1 MNDDRRITL
10 ACIGRTGKLWLRFN
24 SICRRWRSPLGY
36 LISWW
41 ERSCKVSFSIQHQ
54 IDVHYKLLL
63 LKVILLKFAKI
74 QYRGFVLEEV
84 MRWQLLLPLV
94 PN

>member
-1 MNDDRRITL
+1 MVSCGAI
-10 ACIGRTGKLWLRFN
+10 AC
-24 SICRRWRSPLGY
+24 RSTYPLGY
-36 LISWW
+36 LIAWW
-41 ERSCKVSFSIQHQ
+41 GRSCKVSFSIQHQ